1 MQQQTNHSLLFN
13 RWMHSLAAV
22 TFLLSSCSL
31 QQRIGKSSASELLQ
45 SAELSS
51 AHTGIS
57 IYEPSSNKYWYNH
70 QPDKYFTPASNTK
83 IVTCYAAMKLLGDS
97 LVTCWYNQQGNDIF
111 LLPAGDPTVL
121 HPDYASQPLIQF
133 LQQHKNATVHISAS
147 AWKDMAMGMGWSWD
161 DYNDDYS
168 AERSLL
174 PVYGNTIKFVQTQTA
189 SAPGNSDTAKET
201 TVYTEP
207 EINWKIR
214 FNQKTEE
221 HFAVRRNQY
230 ENEFSVTEGKEPNRE
245 VFIPFI
251 THGLSSA
258 LELMKDTAGAT
269 IVVDTKGDAIND
281 GWKPLYSQPIDSV
294 LAPMMHRSDNFFA
307 EQLLL
312 MVSQH
317 LLGYMNNE
325 KVADTL
331 LKSLYNGFPQKPS
344 WADGSGLSRFNAFTP
359 NDFVWL
365 LSQMK
370 ADIPWPRITRIFSTG
385 NQGTLTNYY
394 VADNGYIYAKTGS
407 LGGVICLSGYLS
419 TRKNHQLVFS
429 VMVNNHQS
437 TGRAVRR
444 RVEKFLQSVRN
455 QY

>member
-1 MQQQTNHSLLFN
+1 MRTNQSHLFN
-13 RWMHSLAAV
+13 RWMHSLAV
-22 TFLLSSCSL
+22 SVLLLSSCSL

-45 SAELSS
+45 STELST

-57 IYEPSSNKYWYNH
+57 IYEPAANKYWYNH

-83 IVTCYAAMKLLGDS
+83 IVTCYAAMKYLGDS
-97 LVTCWYNQQGNDIF
+97 LVTCWYNQQGNDIY
-111 LLPAGDPTVL
+111 LRPAGDPTVL
-121 HPDYASQPLIQF
+121 HPDYARQPLVQF
-133 LQQHKNATVHISAS
+133 LQQHKNATIHLSET
-147 AWKDMAMGMGWSWD
+147 AWKDNAMGMGWSWD

-189 SAPGNSDTAKET
+189 PAAGSSDTSKET
-201 TVYTEP
+201 TVYTAP
-207 EINWKIR
+207 EINWKLR
-214 FNQKTEE
+214 FNQKTED
-221 HFAVRRNQY
+221 HFAVHRNQY
-230 ENEFSVTEGKEPNRE
+230 ENEFSVTEGRE
-245 VFIPFI
+245 KYRETFIPFI
-251 THGLSSA
+251 THGVASA
-258 LELMKDTAGAT
+258 VELLKDTAGVTLA
-269 IVVDTKGDAIND
+269 IDNKGDAITT
-281 GWKPLYSQPIDSV
+281 GWKPLFSQPLDSV

-317 LLGYMNNE
+317 LFGYMNNE

-331 LKSLYNGFPQKPS
+331 LKSLYKGFPQKPS
-344 WADGSGLSRFNAFTP
+344 WADGSGLSRFNAFSP
-359 NDFVWL
+359 IDFVWL

-370 ADIPWPRITRIFSTG
+370 TDIPWSRITRIFSTG

-394 VADNGYIYAKTGS
+394 TADSGYIYAKTGS
-407 LGGVICLSGYLS
+407 LGGVICLSGYL
-419 TRKNHQLVFS
+419 TTLKNHQLVFS

>member
-1 MQQQTNHSLLFN
+1 MHKRTRHSYVTN
-13 RWMHSLAAV
+13 RWMHSFAV
-22 TFLLSSCSL
+22 CAILLSSCSL
-31 QQRIGKSSASELLQ
+31 QQRIGKSGNELLQ

-57 IYEPSSNKYWYNH
+57 IYEPAANRYWYNY

-83 IVTCYAAMKLLGDS
+83 IVTCYAAMKYLGDS
-97 LVTCWYNQQGNDIF
+97 LVTCWYNQQGNDLYIR
-111 LLPAGDPTVL
+111 PAGDPSVL
-121 HPDYASQPLIQF
+121 HPDYARQPLVQL
-133 LQQHKNATVHISAS
+133 LQQHKNAVVHVSEA
-147 AWKDMAMGMGWSWD
+147 AWKDEAMGMGWSWD

-168 AERSLL
+168 AERSVL

-189 SAPGNSDTAKET
+189 PAPGSTDTAKET
-201 TVYTEP
+201 TVYTQP
-207 EINWKIR
+207 EINWKLR

-221 HFAVRRNQY
+221 RFSVRRNLY
-230 ENEFSVTEGKEPNRE
+230 ENEFTVTEGRDTNRE

-251 THGLSSA
+251 TRGAASA
-258 LELMKDTAGAT
+258 VELLKDTAGVT
-269 IVVDTKGDAIND
+269 ILIDDKGNALAS
-281 GWKPLYSQPIDSV
+281 GWKPLFSQPVDSV

-312 MVSQH
+312 MVSQKM
-317 LLGYMNNE
+317 LGYMNNE

-331 LKSLYNGFPQKPS
+331 LKSLYGGFPQKPS

-359 NDFVWL
+359 YDLVWL

-370 ADIPWPRITRIFSTG
+370 ADIPWSRITRIFSTG

-394 VADNGYIYAKTGS
+394 VADTGYIYAKTGS
-407 LGGVICLSGYLS
+407 LGGVICLSGYLT

-444 RVEKFLQSVRN
+444 RVEKFLQSIRN